1 METLKKKGNVL
12 LLDDYTA
19 KARDGFEV
27 GKSRGSTHVLAM
39 NAVAFIEEM
48 FLGQ

>member
-12 LLDDYTA
+12 LLDGYTA
-19 KARDGFEV
+19 KAQGGFEV
-27 GKSRGSTHVLAM
+27 GTSRGSTHILAM
-39 NAVAFIEEM
+39 NVVAFIEEM